1 MDDRIE
7 AGVQQA
13 LARVVLQ
20 NGSPELHQVLLDEV
34 WRQREGELTTR
45 ALAQVREAHQHELR
59 ASEEALRDRYARER
73 KALERELEGELD
85 RRWQA
90 EQRRLDEDMGERL
103 ARLRTTREGWKA
115 RAEAAEAQLVFLLEQ
130 LLSEER
136 KRYVADYHVERF
148 DLAGLNAV
156 LAPHGWAIRR
166 AARPSER
173 VVKTMLGPNQ
183 VADRHVFWLVRVD
196 PERAPV
202 EDDEEEPEDTPALPP
217 AAS

>member
-1 MDDRIE
+1 MFLAREVSMREWSLWRRWRARWTARWAARTRRNLKIPMESFGRTRMDDRIE

-136 KRYVADYHVERF
+136 KR
-148 DLAGLNAV
+148 
-156 LAPHGWAIRR
+156 
-166 AARPSER
+166 
-173 VVKTMLGPNQ
+173 
-183 VADRHVFWLVRVD
+183 
-196 PERAPV
+196 
-202 EDDEEEPEDTPALPP
+202 
-217 AAS
+217 